1 MRQVKSK
8 RGSQGP
14 NNRIN
19 ILLIKSNRKLYAM
32 FDNDLRFTLV
42 SQKLNHDSLRLQ
54 QLLLQS
60 LFVPKE
66 A

>member
-14 NNRIN
+14 NNRNN
-19 ILLIKSNRKLYAM
+19 ILLIKSNRKFYAM
-32 FDNDLRFTLV
+32 FDNDLGCILV